1 MPSSFGLGSLMGRRG
16 VFIIMFLIVVGGAI
30 WFAYKSGFD
39 AGYGKAEADAES
51 VRDESARRA
60 AEEAAKSANPFQAVN
75 PLSGI
80 EANPFEKTKKILN
93 PFEN

>member
-1 MPSSFGLGSLMGRRG
+1 MGRRG
-16 VFIIMFLIVVGGAI
+16 VFVIMFLIIVGGAI
-30 WFAYKSGFD
+30 WFAYNSGFG

-51 VRDESARRA
+51 VRDEAARRA
-60 AEEAAKSANPFQAVN
+60 TEEAAKSANPFQAVN

-80 EANPFEKTKKILN
+80 EANPFEKTRKILN

>member
-1 MPSSFGLGSLMGRRG
+1 MPPSFGLGDLMKRRG
-16 VFIIMFLIVVGGAI
+16 VFVIMFLIIVGGAI
-30 WFAYKSGFD
+30 WFAYTSGYD
-39 AGYGKAEADAES
+39 VGYGKAEADAAS
-51 VRDESARRA
+51 VRDEAARRA

-80 EANPFEKTKKILN
+80 EANPFEKTRKILN